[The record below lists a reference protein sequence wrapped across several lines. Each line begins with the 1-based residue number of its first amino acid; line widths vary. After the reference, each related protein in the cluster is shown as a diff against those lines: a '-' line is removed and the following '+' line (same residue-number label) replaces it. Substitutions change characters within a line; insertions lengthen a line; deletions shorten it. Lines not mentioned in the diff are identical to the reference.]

1 VHGAGLMT
9 PCHRVRVSRPRSK
22 INEGSRSF
30 GRMDYYQDLLDL
42 LRRTKSGET
51 RGVETWVRYGVNF
64 VVRTWFCH
72 WGLVLAGRPSSRDTM
87 IE

>member
-1 VHGAGLMT
+1 MHGAGLMT

-51 RGVETWVRYGVNF
+51 RGVETWGAVWSQF
-64 VVRTWFCH
+64 
-72 WGLVLAGRPSSRDTM
+72 GRLDM
-87 IE
+87 ILPLGFGFGGPPIEQRHHD